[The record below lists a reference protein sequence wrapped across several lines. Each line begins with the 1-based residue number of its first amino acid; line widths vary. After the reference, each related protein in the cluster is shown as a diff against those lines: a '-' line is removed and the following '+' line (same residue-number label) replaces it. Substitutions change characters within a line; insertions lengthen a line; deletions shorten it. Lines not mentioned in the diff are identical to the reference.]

1 MTDRTAL
8 LIILVGLAFAAGTWL
23 FGYQF
28 LYWAFFDLTKPY
40 LPEGSETVIV
50 FVTGSMGA
58 AFALV
63 SLVVTAVVTYKVAQ
77 KSMQAGQ
84 DAALSTPGN
93 VVKDG
98 VVTPPIVAPEE
109 DLP

>member
-1 MTDRTAL
+1 MSDRVAVTVILICLAIATGIWL
-8 LIILVGLAFAAGTWL
+8 L
-23 FGYQF
+23 GYQF
-28 LYWAFFDLTKPY
+28 LYWAFFDPDKPY

-63 SLVVTAVVTYKVAQ
+63 SLVATAVVTYKVAQ

-84 DAALSTPGN
+84 DAALAQPGQT
-93 VVKDG
+93 VD
-98 VVTPPIVAPEE
+98 AR
-109 DLP
+109 